1 MTAAGPLPP
10 LAALGLAARMLEADG
25 FAIVARNERG
35 DSLYLRRPDCA
46 WHLRVS
52 NHRRTA
58 KQRARRSDILASL
71 VIDGPR
77 SSDQIGNLVREA
89 VRNFEAALARVVD
102 QASAAGSRK

>member
-1 MTAAGPLPP
+1 VTADRPLSP
-10 LAALGLAARMLEADG
+10 LKVLDLAARMLEAHG

-52 NHRRTA
+52 NHARTA
-58 KQRARRSDILASL
+58 KQRARRSDVLASL

-77 SSDQIGNLVREA
+77 SPDQIGKLVRDA
-89 VRNFEAALARVVD
+89 VRNFEAARARVAD

>member
-1 MTAAGPLPP
+1 VTAGRPLSP
-10 LAALGLAARMLEADG
+10 LKALELAARMLEAHG

-52 NHRRTA
+52 NHARTA

-71 VIDGPR
+71 VIVGPC
-77 SSDQIGNLVREA
+77 SPDQVGKRVRDA
-89 VRNFEAALARVVD
+89 VRNFEAARAQVAD

>member
-1 MTAAGPLPP
+1 MTADRPLPP
-10 LAALGLAARMLEADG
+10 RAALEEAARILEAHG

-52 NHRRTA
+52 NHGRTA

-77 SSDQIGNLVREA
+77 SPDQLGKAVRDA
-89 VRNFEAALARVVD
+89 VRNFEAALARVAD
-102 QASAAGSRK
+102 QASVAGSRK

>member
-1 MTAAGPLPP
+1 MTAVGPLPP

-35 DSLYLRRPDCA
+35 DSLYLRRPGCP

-52 NHRRTA
+52 NHGRTA

-71 VIDGPR
+71 VVDGPR
-77 SSDQIGNLVREA
+77 SPDQIGRLVREA
-89 VRNFEAALARVVD
+89 VRNFESALARVAD
-102 QASAAGSRK
+102 QASATGSRK

>member
-1 MTAAGPLPP
+1 MTADSSLPP
-10 LAALGLAARMLEADG
+10 LEALGLAARMLETQG
-25 FAIVARNERG
+25 FAIIARNERG

-52 NHRRTA
+52 NHARTA

-71 VIDGPR
+71 VVDGPR
-77 SSDQIGNLVREA
+77 SPDRVEKLVREA
-89 VRNFEAALARVVD
+89 VRNFEAALARVAD

>member
-1 MTAAGPLPP
+1 MTADSSLPP
-10 LAALGLAARMLEADG
+10 LEALGLAARMLEAQG

-52 NHRRTA
+52 NHARTA

-71 VIDGPR
+71 VVDGPR
-77 SSDQIGNLVREA
+77 SPDRVRKLVREA
-89 VRNFEAALARVVD
+89 VRNFEAALARVAD

>member
-1 MTAAGPLPP
+1 MTADRPLSP
-10 LAALGLAARMLEADG
+10 LEALELAARMLEARG

-52 NHRRTA
+52 NHARTA

-71 VIDGPR
+71 VIDGPC
-77 SSDQIGNLVREA
+77 SPDQIGKRIREA
-89 VRNFEAALARVVD
+89 VRNFEGALARVAD